1 MSANSDHIAAIQQ
14 ALRDAGL
21 DGWLFYDFRG
31 SDPLAARILK
41 IDPKRHMTRRWYY
54 LIPAQG
60 TPTKILHRI
69 EPHSLDDVPGEPHLY
84 LSWQEQHE
92 RLRKAL
98 ASLIHQSRKPARVWG
113 SWTSEPIPMGAQPP
127 VKIAMQ
133 YSPMN
138 AIPYISRVD
147 AGTIELVRSFG
158 VEVVTSADLV
168 QRFEAVWTKDQYASH
183 CEAAAKL
190 RQIVDEAFAR
200 VREEIVRGATFT
212 ERDLQQDV
220 LARITARGMHTY
232 APPIAAVN
240 AHAAD
245 PHYSPPEHGSSPI
258 GRGDLILIDLWAKNT
273 APGSM
278 YGDITW
284 TGYVGETVP
293 ARHAEIFAIVVSAR
307 DAAIEFV
314 QQEVRAG
321 RFPRGGDV
329 DDVSRRVIRQAGYG
343 DRFLHRTGHSIGE
356 EVHGNGANI
365 DNLET
370 RDGRRL
376 LPHTC
381 FSIEPGIYLPGEFGI
396 RSEVD
401 VYLTETDVLVTGV
414 PIQTAIVPIL
424 SLTPIGM
431 RG

>member
-1 MSANSDHIAAIQQ
+1 MKGADHIAAIQQ
-14 ALRDAGL
+14 ALQEAGL

-41 IDPKRHMTRRWYY
+41 LDPSRHTTRRWYY
-54 LIPAQG
+54 LIPVHG
-60 TPTKILHRI
+60 TPMKILHKI
-69 EPHSLDDVPGEPHLY
+69 EPHALDDVPGESRLY

-92 RLRKAL
+92 CLRQAL
-98 ASLIHQSRKPARVWG
+98 ASFARQSHKPARVWG
-113 SWTSEPIPMGAQPP
+113 SWTSEPIPRGAQAH

-133 YSPMN
+133 YSAMN

-147 AGTIELVRSFG
+147 AGTVELVRSLG
-158 VEVVTSADLV
+158 AEVVTSADLV

-183 CEAAAKL
+183 CEAASKL

-200 VREEIVRGATFT
+200 VREQIVRGATFT
-212 ERDLQQDV
+212 ERDLQADI

-232 APPIAAVN
+232 APPIAATN

-258 GRGDLILIDLWAKNT
+258 RRGDFVLIDLWAKNT
-273 APGSM
+273 TPGSM

-284 TGYVGETVP
+284 TGYAGETVP
-293 ARHAEIFAIVVSAR
+293 ARHAEIFAIVASAR
-307 DAAIEFV
+307 DAAIAYV

-329 DDVSRRVIRQAGYG
+329 DDVCRRVIRQAGYG
-343 DRFLHRTGHSIGE
+343 DQFVHRTGHSIGQ
-356 EVHGNGANI
+356 EVHGNGANV

-370 RDGRRL
+370 QDERRL

-381 FSIEPGIYLPGEFGI
+381 FSIEPGIYLSGEFGI

-401 VYLTETDVLVTGV
+401 VYLTETDALVTGI

-424 SLTPIGM
+424 AS
-431 RG
+431 